1 MPSRRRSSSPI
12 SWRPPTA
19 RWRRA
24 TRGWSPPAA
33 PWWPAAVSTPR
44 PTTSRPSY
52 EDTAS
57 CASRRVRSRAGPR
70 SRTSMRRFA
79 IAPER
84 VVDGRVTFDALET
97 RPLARVLRLRPG
109 DTVVASDGVG
119 HDYTVRLETVQPRAS
134 GVVVGVAEAAG
145 DSPLAVTLVQGLPKG
160 DKLETIVRA
169 ATELGVA
176 RVVPAIAARTVV
188 RLADRQAAVRLGR
201 WQRVAR
207 EAAKQCGRRV
217 VPDVAPP
224 RPLEACLDEARD
236 ADLALSPWAGGAP
249 PLRAGLA
256 RAKRP
261 RRVVVLVRPEG
272 GLDHREVD
280 AARACGWRVV
290 GLGGR
295 ILTQVRAGPDALHVP
310 Q

>member
-1 MPSRRRSSSPI
+1 
-12 SWRPPTA
+12 
-19 RWRRA
+19 
-24 TRGWSPPAA
+24 
-33 PWWPAAVSTPR
+33 
-44 PTTSRPSY
+44 
-52 EDTAS
+52 
-57 CASRRVRSRAGPR
+57 
-70 SRTSMRRFA
+70 MRRFA

-84 VVDGRVTFDALET
+84 VVDGRVTFDAQQT
-97 RPLARVLRLRPG
+97 RHLARVLRLRPG
-109 DTVVASDGVG
+109 DTVVA
-119 HDYTVRLETVQPRAS
+119 
-134 GVVVGVAEAAG
+134 VVGVAEAAG
-145 DSPLAVTLVQGLPKG
+145 ESPLAVTLVQGLPKG

-176 RVVPAIAARTVV
+176 RVVPAVAARTVV
-188 RLADRQAAVRLGR
+188 RLTDGQAAARLAR

-236 ADLALSPWAGGAP
+236 ADLALCLWEGDAP
-249 PLRAGLA
+249 PLGAALA
-256 RAKRP
+256 DAKRP
-261 RRVVVLVRPEG
+261 RRVVVLVGPEG

-295 ILTQVRAGPDALHVP
+295 ILRTETAGPAMLAILQSRWGDLGT
-310 Q
+310 QT